1 MNMRPLAADGFV
13 LYGLPNSVVRIS
25 QEKVLFGIVKNLIR
39 KKQLITT
46 IINQDLPA
54 SADDIPLPVKRT

>member
-39 KKQLITT
+39 KKTT
-46 IINQDLPA
+46 YNNYNKPRP
-54 SADDIPLPVKRT
+54 SSVGR